1 MRERVWVRERGGNRG
16 ERGGGGG
23 IVFRYETRRE
33 EKHMCLCGR
42 THQKNIKKDKR
53 KLKTEK

>member
-1 MRERVWVRERGGNRG
+1 MRERVWVRERGGRERGGNGG

-23 IVFRYETRRE
+23 MIVFRYETRRE

-42 THQKNIKKDKR
+42 THQKNI
-53 KLKTEK
+53 